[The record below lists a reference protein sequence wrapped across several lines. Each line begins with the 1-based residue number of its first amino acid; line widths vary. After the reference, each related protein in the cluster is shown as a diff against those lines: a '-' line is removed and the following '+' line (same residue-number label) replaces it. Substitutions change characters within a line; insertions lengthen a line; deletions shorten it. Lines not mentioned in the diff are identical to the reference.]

1 MRIPGRSSIAA
12 TVLLAMTAA
21 GQQQQSVPIPDTGVK
36 FTSNSNLV
44 IVDVT
49 VKDPKTGQPIEGL
62 KAEDFSLFED
72 NKPQKISTFEF
83 QKLAVAPE
91 PPEPPPTLEE
101 QRALPEDPKTTITL
115 PSHKE
120 IQYHDKRLLVL
131 FFDFS
136 NMGIPEQLRAQDA
149 ALKYINT
156 QMTASDLMAIL
167 IYTSAVQVK
176 TDFTADRDQLVTS
189 EIRAGHDAV

>member
-1 MRIPGRSSIAA
+1 MRIYGVVA
-12 TVLLAMTAA
+12 LLTLAAA
-21 GQQQQSVPIPDTGVK
+21 GQQAPPASTQTSQQQPVVSTDTPNVT

-49 VKDPKTGQPIEGL
+49 VKDPKTGAPIEGL
-62 KAEDFSLFED
+62 KPSDFTLLED

-83 QKLAVAPE
+83 QKLAVDPE
-91 PPEPPPTLEE
+91 PPEAPPSLDD
-101 QRALPEDPKTTITL
+101 QHSLPEDPKTTISL
-115 PSHKE
+115 PSHKQ

-149 ALKYINT
+149 ALTYIDK
-156 QMTASDLMAIL
+156 QMTESDLMAIL
-167 IYTSAVQVK
+167 IYTTAVQVK
-176 TDFTADRDQLVTS
+176 TD
-189 EIRAGHDAV
+189 